1 MKTYIGLFLFSRE
14 WEEDGEDDVI
24 LGIETSENMQ
34 STNGKAIKASDAKK
48 KGGRPAKPKN
58 EATYSWTDD
67 EINILIEAWTEH
79 ENLYNIKHKSYFN
92 TDIQQKSLIS
102 MESMLKEQ

>member
-14 WEEDGEDDVI
+14 WEKDGEDDVI
-24 LGIETSENMQ
+24 LDIETSENMQ

-58 EATYSWTDD
+58 EATYS
-67 EINILIEAWTEH
+67 
-79 ENLYNIKHKSYFN
+79 
-92 TDIQQKSLIS
+92 
-102 MESMLKEQ
+102 

>member
-1 MKTYIGLFLFSRE
+1 MFLFSRE

-24 LGIETSENMQ
+24 LDIETSENMQ

-58 EATYSWTDD
+58 EATCS
-67 EINILIEAWTEH
+67 
-79 ENLYNIKHKSYFN
+79 
-92 TDIQQKSLIS
+92 
-102 MESMLKEQ
+102 